1 MATPQDDSE
10 HLNLLSLFHYVVAGL
25 AALFSLFPVFHLV
38 MGIGLV
44 SGALDN
50 GRPEAAVG
58 QSVVGWLLI
67 VFAVAFIVCGFSFAL
82 CLALAGKFLKERRRY
97 RFCLVL
103 ACIACVFMPFGTVLG
118 VFTILVLMRPS
129 VKAAFGVGT

>member
-44 SGALDN
+44 SGALDD

-58 QSVVGWLLI
+58 RSVVGWLLI
-67 VFAVAFIVCGFSFAL
+67 VFAVAFIVCGLGFAV

-118 VFTILVLMRPS
+118 VFTLLVLMRPP
-129 VKAAFGVGT
+129 VKAAFGVG